1 MRAVLKRFGS
11 PASGAQHSRRPT
23 SILLVAML
31 IGIVSDTHDDL
42 AAVEAAIDLFESAGV
57 DAIVHCGDFVA
68 PFSVTPFDI
77 GGSEGVAE
85 DDAPAFY
92 AVRGNN
98 DGEWAVESTVE
109 SFGEYLGEAGTLSF
123 ASGEG
128 DAVDVAVTHGTSP
141 VVVDA
146 LVDCGDYDYVFH
158 GHTHAHGV
166 EERDGTV
173 RVNPGGM
180 PIPVEGADD
189 AFHVATLDTAA
200 SGVAAVEHHR
210 LND

>member
-1 MRAVLKRFGS
+1 
-11 PASGAQHSRRPT
+11 
-23 SILLVAML
+23 ML

-42 AAVEAAIDLFESAGV
+42 AALGAAVDLFESAGV
-57 DAIVHCGDFVA
+57 DAVVHCGDFVA

-77 GGSEGVAE
+77 GG
-85 DDAPAFY
+85 DDAPEFY

-123 ASGEG
+123 DSRAG
-128 DAVDVAVTHGTSP
+128 DTGAEPDSVDVAVTHGTSA

-189 AFHVATLDTAA
+189 AFHVATLDTTG
-200 SGVAAVEHHR
+200 SGVDAVEHHR
-210 LND
+210 LNITES